1 MCKFNLNP
9 KANQS
14 KQKKFFF
21 FENETDRKRS
31 FPIVSLVYC
40 ERSLHEIAVISIISN
55 IVNSKSFDFCNNLL
69 YKQPPLGK
77 SDQKLLLKKSSEKN
91 IMKLLCLRVS
101 NQLNTFHLSPPIT

>member
-14 KQKKFFF
+14 KQKNFF

-55 IVNSKSFDFCNNLL
+55 IVNCKSFDFCNNLL

-77 SDQKLLLKKSSEKN
+77 SDQELLLKKSSEKN

>member
-14 KQKKFFF
+14 KQKNFF

-40 ERSLHEIAVISIISN
+40 GRSLHEIAVISIISN
-55 IVNSKSFDFCNNLL
+55 IVNCKSFDFCNNLL
-69 YKQPPLGK
+69 YKQPPFGK
-77 SDQKLLLKKSSEKN
+77 SDQKLLLKKVAKK
-91 IMKLLCLRVS
+91 I
-101 NQLNTFHLSPPIT
+101 

>member
-14 KQKKFFF
+14 KQK
-21 FENETDRKRS
+21 NL
-31 FPIVSLVYC
+31 VSLVYY
-40 ERSLHEIAVISIISN
+40 ERSLHEIAVISIKSN
-55 IVNSKSFDFCNNLL
+55 TVNCKSFDFCNNLL
-69 YKQPPLGK
+69 YKQPHLGK